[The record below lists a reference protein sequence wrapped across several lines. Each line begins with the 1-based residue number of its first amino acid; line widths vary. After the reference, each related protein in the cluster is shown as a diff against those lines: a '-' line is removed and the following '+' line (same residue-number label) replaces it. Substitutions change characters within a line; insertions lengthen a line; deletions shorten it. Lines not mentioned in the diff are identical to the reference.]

1 MLLSIQEF
9 SFLKTM
15 RTQIDKLLGFYRLFK
30 KNRSALIG
38 LYIVSILIFCAIFA
52 PWLSP
57 YSPIIQDLDNRLLP
71 PVWEAGGSFKYL
83 LGTDDFGR
91 DLLSRVIYG
100 ARISLI
106 IGLISIGIA
115 MFFGVLMGATA
126 GFYGGIVDLV
136 VMRVVDVMLS
146 IPAILLAIV
155 IVAILGPDLFNAMIA
170 IGVVAIPTF
179 ARIVRGSV
187 LAEKEKEYVIASKT
201 NGSGSLRLIFIVI
214 LPNCATPIIVQATM
228 GFASAVLE
236 AAGLS
241 FLGLGAQPPTPEWGA
256 MLSDSLQFITTAYWM
271 IIFPGIAIFLT
282 VMGFN
287 LVGDGLM
294 DVLDPKMKD
303 K

>member
-1 MLLSIQEF
+1 MEKEENKILE
-9 SFLKTM
+9 
-15 RTQIDKLLGFYRLFK
+15 FYRQFK
-30 KNRSALIG
+30 KNKSALVG
-38 LYIVSILIFCAIFA
+38 LYIVVILIICAIFA
-52 PWLSP
+52 PLISTHDPLIQELS
-57 YSPIIQDLDNRLLP
+57 DRLMP
-71 PVWEAGGSFKYL
+71 PMWETGGSVNHI

-91 DLLSRVIYG
+91 DLFSRVIYG
-100 ARISLI
+100 ARISLV
-106 IGLISIGIA
+106 IGMISVGIA
-115 MFFGVLMGATA
+115 LFFGTLMGAVA
-126 GFYGGIVDLV
+126 GYFGGIIDVLIMRIVDI
-136 VMRVVDVMLS
+136 MLS

-170 IGVVAIPTF
+170 IGIVAIPTF
-179 ARIVRGSV
+179 ARITRGSV
-187 LAEKEKEYVIASKT
+187 LAEKEKEYVIASKI
-201 NGSGSLRLIFIVI
+201 NGSSSFRIIFLVI
-214 LPNCATPIIVQATM
+214 LPNCATPIIVQTTM

-256 MLSDSLQFITTAYWM
+256 MLSDSLQFITTASWM
-271 IIFPGIAIFLT
+271 IVYPGMAIFLT